1 MEQVAVVQLQL
12 AAALIKVTGKSVP
25 EYVVPPLSAALTV
38 MLTKPEEEPEPQ
50 SEVAIVTQA
59 S

>member
-1 MEQVAVVQLQL
+1 MEQVAVVQPQL
-12 AAALIKVTGKSVP
+12 AAALIKVTGKFVP
-25 EYVVPPLSAALTV
+25 EYVVPLLSAALTV

>member
-1 MEQVAVVQLQL
+1 MEQVAVVQPQL

-25 EYVVPPLSAALTV
+25 EYVVPPLPEALTA
-38 MLTKPEEEPEPQ
+38 MLTKPEDEPEPQ

>member
-12 AAALIKVTGKSVP
+12 AAALIKVTGKLVP
-25 EYVVPPLSAALTV
+25 EYAVPSAAVFPTF
-38 MLTKPEEEPEPQ
+38 MLTKPEDEPEPQ

>member
-1 MEQVAVVQLQL
+1 MAVVQLQL

>member
-1 MEQVAVVQLQL
+1 MEQVAVVQLHL
-12 AAALIKVTGKSVP
+12 DAALIKETGKSAP
-25 EYVVPPLSAALTV
+25 EYAVPSASEFPTF
-38 MLTKPEEEPEPQ
+38 MLTKPEDEPEPQ

>member
-1 MEQVAVVQLQL
+1 MEQVAVLQLQL
-12 AAALIKVTGKSVP
+12 AAVLIKVTFKSVP

>member
-25 EYVVPPLSAALTV
+25 EYVVPPSSEALTA
-38 MLTKPEEEPEPQ
+38 MLTKPEDEPEPQ

>member
-1 MEQVAVVQLQL
+1 MEQVAVVQPQL
-12 AAALIKVTGKSVP
+12 AAALIKVTGKFVP
-25 EYVVPPLSAALTV
+25 EYVVPALSAALTV

>member
-25 EYVVPPLSAALTV
+25 EYVAPPFSEALTV
-38 MLTKPEEEPEPQ
+38 MLTKPEDEPEPQ